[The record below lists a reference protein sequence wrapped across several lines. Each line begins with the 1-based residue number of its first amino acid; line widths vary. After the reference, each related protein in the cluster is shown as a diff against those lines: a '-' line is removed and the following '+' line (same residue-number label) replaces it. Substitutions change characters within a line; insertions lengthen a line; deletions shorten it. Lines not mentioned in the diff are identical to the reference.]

1 MDRSKNDYNKLQKQY
16 NVLYSENENNIKEN
30 DTLRTMR
37 QENEA
42 EIQDLNAEVSELSN
56 QVITIYFNLFAWILF
71 HLYFIYIRLKTLKM
85 NGN

>member
-56 QVITIYFNLFAWILF
+56 QID
-71 HLYFIYIRLKTLKM
+71 
-85 NGN
+85 

>member
-42 EIQDLNAEVSELSN
+42 EIQDLNSEVSELSN
-56 QVITIYFNLFAWILF
+56 QVITIYFNLFAWIQF